1 MGFGYNPKEVSVPKD
16 VNLSEYELVVLFRP
30 ELEAKLD
37 APLKNVAK
45 IIADAGGKITAED
58 DWGRKELAYKIDGET
73 HAVYRVYMLD
83 LPTAAPNQIS
93 SALNIT
99 SDVIRYLL
107 TKVDPKVKATLAD
120 EKSRRQDRENTETNE
135 KSEE

>member
-1 MGFGYNPKEVSVPKD
+1 VPKD

-37 APLKNVAK
+37 APLKNLSK

-58 DWGRKELAYKIDGET
+58 DWGRRELAYKIDGET
-73 HAVYRVYMLD
+73 HAVYRVYTLD

-93 SALNIT
+93 SALNIV

-107 TKVDPKVKATLAD
+107 TRVDSKAKAALAE
-120 EKSRRQDRENTETNE
+120 EKSRRDENTET
-135 KSEE
+135 EEEQ